1 MNADCKLAPSLFHQR
16 FTFSAILGNEV
27 GLAITQIMTLTGM
40 LQWGARETAEVSNHL
55 LSVERI
61 LQYRDLP
68 SEKSAENTKNAPQ
81 NTQIVGKDWPLRGK
95 VEFKNVSY
103 RYSETLQPVCKN
115 LNFVIQPNEKIGICG
130 STGAGK
136 SSLIGALFRLAVI
149 EGDIIIDGINTKAVA
164 LQELRSKI
172 AIIPQDPV
180 LFSGTLRT

>member
-1 MNADCKLAPSLFHQR
+1 MCV
-16 FTFSAILGNEV
+16 FSGKSSTIFYTSGVLGSEV

-61 LQYRDLP
+61 IQHRDLP
-68 SEKSAENTKNAPQ
+68 PEKSIKNTKNRD
-81 NTQIVGKDWPLRGK
+81 NVKITENDWPSNGK

-103 RYSETLQPVCKN
+103 RYSETLQPVCRN
-115 LNFVIQPNEKIGICG
+115 LNFIVQSNEKIGICG
-130 STGAGK
+130 RTGAGK

-149 EGDIIIDGINTKAVA
+149 EGDIIIDGTNTNSIP

>member
-1 MNADCKLAPSLFHQR
+1 MCV
-16 FTFSAILGNEV
+16 FSGKSSTILYTSGVLGSEV

-61 LQYRDLP
+61 IQYRDFP
-68 SEKSAENTKNAPQ
+68 PEKSTKNTKNRE
-81 NTQIVGKDWPLRGK
+81 NTQDIVKISEKDWPSNGK
-95 VEFKNVSY
+95 VEFKSFSY
-103 RYSETLQPVCKN
+103 RYSETLQPVCRN
-115 LNFVIQPNEKIGICG
+115 LNFIIQSNEKIGICG
-130 STGAGK
+130 RTGAGK
-136 SSLIGALFRLAVI
+136 SSLIGALFRPAVI
-149 EGDIIIDGINTKAVA
+149 EGDIIIDGTNTNLIP